1 MLNTLKIYAPK
12 LRYVA
17 YALLFFWLLTGC
29 TSSIGVRT
37 EMQKTKTLARTS
49 TGLTASIVLED
60 LKLTNKPTPTD

>member
-1 MLNTLKIYAPK
+1 MLQYLKTYAPK
-12 LRYVA
+12 IRFIA

-37 EMQKTKTLARTS
+37 DVKKTKTLTSTS

-60 LKLTNKPTPTD
+60 LKLTNKPTSTD